1 VPYHLKQ
8 GESVPDEVRRIVRE
22 ELQSAAQ
29 QLSGHEPGKRDEA
42 IHEARK
48 SVKKIRAILR
58 LVRPDLGE
66 LYPIENARLR
76 DLGQKLS
83 EFRDAAA
90 ILETFDELREKFREE
105 LGTVTLRPVRTRLVK
120 EKNEHAQAADIE
132 QVLARCAA
140 SLRGTGRRLRTWPVI
155 HDGFNAIAPGFEKI
169 FRRGR
174 KAMAAARKS
183 DSDVDFHEWR
193 KAVKYHWYHIRLLE
207 RSWTDVLQAY
217 EKSLKDLET
226 WLGDDHNLVVLRDR
240 IKANPAAY
248 GSPRTTATALDL
260 IARYQKELRAKALS
274 LGERVY
280 LDKPVHFRHH
290 MHGVWDAW
298 RSQPKSMKK
307 AS

>member
-1 VPYHLKQ
+1 VPYHLKH

-22 ELQSAAQ
+22 ELQSGAA
-29 QLSGHEPGKRDEA
+29 QLSGSDPDKRDDA

-48 SVKKIRAILR
+48 SVKKTRAILR

-66 LYPIENARLR
+66 LYAVENERLR
-76 DLGQKLS
+76 DLGRKLS

-90 ILETFDELREKFREE
+90 ILETFDSLRERFRGE
-105 LGTVTLRPVRTRLVK
+105 LGRVTLRPVRTRLVK
-120 EKNEHAQAADIE
+120 EKIEHAQTAGIE

-140 SLRGTGRRLRTWPVI
+140 SLRGTARRLQSWPVI
-155 HDGFNAIAPGFEKI
+155 HDGFNAIGPGFEKI

-174 KAMAAARKS
+174 TAMANARKS
-183 DSDVDFHEWR
+183 DSDEDFHEWR

-207 RSWTDVLQAY
+207 RAWTDVLQVY

-240 IKANPAAY
+240 IRANPAVY

-260 IARYQKELRAKALS
+260 IARYQKELRANALS
-274 LGERVY
+274 LGEQIY
-280 LDKPVHFRHH
+280 AEKPVHFRHH

>member
-1 VPYHLKQ
+1 
-8 GESVPDEVRRIVRE
+8 VRE
-22 ELQSAAQ
+22 ELQSGAE
-29 QLSGHEPGKRDEA
+29 QLSGSDLDKRDEG

-66 LYPIENARLR
+66 LYAVENERLR
-76 DLGQKLS
+76 DLGRKLS

-90 ILETFDELREKFREE
+90 ILETFDSLRERFRGE
-105 LGTVTLRPVRTRLVK
+105 LGRVTLRPVRARLVK
-120 EKNEHAQAADIE
+120 DKVEHAQRADIE
-132 QVLARCAA
+132 NVLARCAA
-140 SLRGTGRRLRTWPVI
+140 SLRGTARRLRSWPVI
-155 HDGFNAIAPGFEKI
+155 HDGFNAISPGFEKI

-174 KAMAAARKS
+174 KAMTSARKS
-183 DSDVDFHEWR
+183 ESDADFHEWR

-240 IKANPAAY
+240 IRANPAAY

-260 IARYQKELRAKALS
+260 IARYQKELRANALS
-274 LGERVY
+274 LGERIY
-280 LDKPVHFRHH
+280 AEKPVHFRHH